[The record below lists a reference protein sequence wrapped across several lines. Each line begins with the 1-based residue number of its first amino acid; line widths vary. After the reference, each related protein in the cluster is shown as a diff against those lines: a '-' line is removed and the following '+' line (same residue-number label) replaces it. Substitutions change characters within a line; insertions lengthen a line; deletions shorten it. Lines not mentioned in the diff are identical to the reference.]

1 MNIATILARKGMD
14 VFTARPEQSLREALA
29 LLAQHDIGALVVLDP
44 GGRVIGIL
52 SERDIVREAVRN
64 EGFFTVTVS
73 RIMTRDVIVG
83 APHDDLVSV
92 GKTMT
97 EQRVRHLPVVDGG
110 KLVGIV
116 SIGDVVKAQRDQY
129 QGEVDTLQIQLLE
142 TPGPTAER

>member
-14 VFTARPEQSLREALA
+14 VFTARPEQTLREALS
-29 LLAQHDIGALVVLDP
+29 LLAQHNIGALVVLDP
-44 GGRVIGIL
+44 AGRVVGIL

-73 RIMTRDVIVG
+73 RVMTHDVIVG
-83 APHDDLVSV
+83 APHDELTSV
-92 GKTMT
+92 GQTMT
-97 EQRVRHLPVVDGG
+97 DKRFRHLPVVDGG

-116 SIGDVVKAQRDQY
+116 SLGDVVKAQRDQY

-142 TPGPTAER
+142 TPTTER